1 MLQEGYPLFS
11 LPCRLEQL
19 PTFKV
24 LGSQNVGWGSEF
36 GLLSSTPKFLLGVAM
51 AADGVEKPWGT
62 WSTLVLSARSLFF
75 LFHSQNLGH
84 WRCDAMARGGGRCIL
99 VS

>member
-1 MLQEGYPLFS
+1 MPLPPKCWDEGLHHHCPASLQMLQEGYPLFS

-62 WSTLVLSARSLFF
+62 W
-75 LFHSQNLGH
+75 
-84 WRCDAMARGGGRCIL
+84 
-99 VS
+99 